1 MLDAEATYWREKSE
15 GGGWLLQLRGLI
27 GAASRIA
34 HEVCHSLAPSRPRA
48 LGVLSLQPQPKDLVN
63 IDKDNM

>member
-34 HEVCHSLAPSRPRA
+34 HEVCHSLAPSRPRSA
-48 LGVLSLQPQPKDLVN
+48 FFAATAERSCEYR
-63 IDKDNM
+63 